1 MAIYMARR
9 LWTSLIAVC
18 LPGALVALAWV
29 LFFGGRAVIAELAG
43 AYLMILILGRA
54 QAADRERRQK
64 PLRAQR
70 VHTQLERIRST
81 LPPAI
86 EH

>member
-1 MAIYMARR
+1 MALYMARR
-9 LWTSLIAVC
+9 IWTSLIAVC
-18 LPGALVALAWV
+18 LPGALVALAWA

-43 AYLMILILGRA
+43 AYLLILILGRA
-54 QAADRERRQK
+54 QAAERERRQR

-70 VHTQLERIRST
+70 VRTQLERIRST
-81 LPPAI
+81 LPHTA